1 MEHRP
6 DLWLCGHSH
15 RRLQGRV
22 RETLIRD
29 ISFGY
34 PFEVAPDS
42 EASFLL
48 RGLIDTDSPGLLVH

>member
-6 DLWLCGHSH
+6 NLWLCGHSH

-34 PFEVAPDS
+34 PFEVASDS
-42 EASFLL
+42 EASLLL
-48 RGLIDTDSPGLLVH
+48 RGPVDTDAPGLLVH